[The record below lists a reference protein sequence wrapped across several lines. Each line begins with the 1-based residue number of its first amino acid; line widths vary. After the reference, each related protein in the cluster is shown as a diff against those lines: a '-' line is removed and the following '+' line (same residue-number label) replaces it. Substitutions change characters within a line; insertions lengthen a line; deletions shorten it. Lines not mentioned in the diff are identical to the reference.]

1 MGAGIAPGKRHL
13 AASPFALHRMGH
25 ALTAG
30 KPHLPE
36 ERYPS
41 GKPSER
47 RGSLVSGSVPQVG
60 LEPTTDGFLAIA
72 IVAVVSFL
80 LQRTI
85 PTPPATLAL
94 PLVPALPPLP
104 ASESFLACK
113 ETGDSWTHATNSSP
127 LTTDPRRLD
136 RPPDGLGYEL
146 EGGWF
151 Q

>member
-1 MGAGIAPGKRHL
+1 M
-13 AASPFALHRMGH
+13 
-25 ALTAG
+25 
-30 KPHLPE
+30 
-36 ERYPS
+36 
-41 GKPSER
+41 
-47 RGSLVSGSVPQVG
+47 PQVG

-104 ASESFLACK
+104 AAKSFLACK

-136 RPPDGLGYEL
+136 RSPDGLGYEL

>member
-1 MGAGIAPGKRHL
+1 MP
-13 AASPFALHRMGH
+13 
-25 ALTAG
+25 
-30 KPHLPE
+30 LPQE
-36 ERYPS
+36 SRIFRRS
-41 GKPSER
+41 GTP

-136 RPPDGLGYEL
+136 RSPDGLGYEL

>member
-1 MGAGIAPGKRHL
+1 MP
-13 AASPFALHRMGH
+13 
-25 ALTAG
+25 
-30 KPHLPE
+30 LPQE
-36 ERYPS
+36 SRIFRRS
-41 GKPSER
+41 GTPQ
-47 RGSLVSGSVPQVG
+47 GSLVVLSGSVPQVG

-136 RPPDGLGYEL
+136 RSPDGLGYEL